1 MRLRPA
7 QARWFETYVPHD
19 YTVLATEVLARTGVV
34 ELDSDSRVPERVDT
48 GKLRYFVER
57 FRELAASHDEDMPSG
72 SQRPTALVGSP
83 VRVANQAL
91 HRLRVWSARVD
102 YLSVHAAELRAER
115 DDLLLLDEALEAMQR
130 EGIELDGVLRH
141 TRFLCKCLFAC
152 PKGCCGPGH
161 ELKSMVKV
169 VVHGPRHDFPF
180 LVGLPDQR
188 AIIRR
193 MVLDEGCEQVGI
205 PAWLTQESG
214 LQRQQVGEHI
224 AAIEHEIAE
233 HEAELTRLR
242 VDPEIAAACAN
253 IDILAWYLDHAAS
266 YLTERELCHVTGWT
280 TADDPEILQRA
291 LWEAGIRVVVRF
303 PEPPAS
309 AAPPVATLQSW
320 WAQPFRPLLLMWGT
334 PGRQEVDPSGL
345 LALVV
350 PLLFGY
356 MFPDVGHGLI
366 LALFALIFS
375 RRWPQIRFLLPCG
388 VSAMVFGVLFGEV
401 FGFEE
406 VIPALWIRPL
416 DDPMTVLAVPLV
428 FGVFLMLLGLV
439 FAGIEARWRGELRA
453 WLAVE
458 AAVLLLYVSL
468 LLTPFLPAALGLTTL
483 SLLHY
488 FVGNLWLAP
497 AGQRAMTLVTAA
509 GQLLLSIFELAINT
523 LSFLRVGAFAL
534 AHAALSH
541 AVMTLADGVEHP
553 LAWLLVMVAGNAFNV
568 VLEGL
573 VVFVQTTR
581 LVLFEFFIRFLQAG
595 GRLFRP
601 VRRPPAA
608 PMAQF
613 RPGSRTGGDHGPS

>member
-7 QARWFETYVPHD
+7 LARWFETYVPHEH
-19 YTVLATEVLARTGVV
+19 TVRATEVLARTGVV
-34 ELDSDSRVPERVDT
+34 ELETDSRVPERVDS
-48 GKLRYFVER
+48 GKLRYFVDR
-57 FRELAASHDEDMPSG
+57 FRELAASHDEDLPSG
-72 SQRPTALVGSP
+72 SERPTALVGSP

-91 HRLRVWSARVD
+91 HRLRLWSARVD
-102 YLSVHAAELRAER
+102 YVKEHLAELKAER
-115 DDLLLLDEALEAMQR
+115 DSVLLLDEALEAMQR
-130 EGIELDGVLRH
+130 QGLDLDGVFRH
-141 TRFLCKCLFAC
+141 TPFLCKCLFAC

-161 ELKSMVKV
+161 ELASLVKV
-169 VVHGPRHDFPF
+169 VVHGPRHDLLF
-180 LVGLPDQR
+180 LVGLPEQG

-193 MVLDEGCEQVGI
+193 MVSDEGCEQVCI

-214 LQRQQVGEHI
+214 RQRQQVGEHLR
-224 AAIEHEIAE
+224 AIEHEIAE
-233 HEAELTRLR
+233 REAELARLR
-242 VDPEIAAACAN
+242 ADPDIAAARAN
-253 IDILAWYLDHAAS
+253 IDTLAWYLDHAAS

-280 TADDPEILQRA
+280 TAEAPEVLQRA

-309 AAPPVATLQSW
+309 AAPPVTTLQSW

-334 PGRQEVDPSGL
+334 PGHLEVDPSGIIG
-345 LALVV
+345 LVV

-366 LALFALIFS
+366 LALFALVFS

-388 VSAMVFGVLFGEV
+388 VSAMAFGVLFGEV
-401 FGFEE
+401 FGFED
-406 VIPALWIRPL
+406 VIPALWLSPL
-416 DDPMTVLAVPLV
+416 DDPMTVLAVPLL
-428 FGVFLMLLGLV
+428 FGVFLVLLGLA

-453 WLAVE
+453 WLAVD

-468 LLTPFLPAALGLTTL
+468 LLAPFLPAALGLTGL
-483 SLLHY
+483 ALLHY
-488 FVGNLWLAP
+488 LAGNLWLAP
-497 AGQRAMTLVTAA
+497 AGQRATALVGAI
-509 GQLLLSIFELAINT
+509 GQLLLSVFELVMNT

-541 AVMTLADGVEHP
+541 AIMTLADGVGHP
-553 LAWLLVMVAGNAFNV
+553 IAWLLVVLVGNVFSM

-581 LVLFEFFIRFLQAG
+581 LVLFEFFIRFLRAE

-601 VRRPPAA
+601 VRPPPLVVRA
-608 PMAQF
+608 
-613 RPGSRTGGDHGPS
+613 DD

>member
-7 QARWFETYVPHD
+7 QARWFEIYVPHD
-19 YTVLATEVLARTGVV
+19 LTVRATEVLARTGVV
-34 ELDSDSRVPERVDT
+34 ELETDTRMPERVDT
-48 GKLRYFVER
+48 DKLRYFVER
-57 FRELAASHDEDMPSG
+57 FRELAASHGEDMPSG
-72 SQRPTALVGSP
+72 SLLPTALVGSP
-83 VRVANQAL
+83 VRLANQAL

-102 YLSVHAAELRAER
+102 YLNEHVAELKAER
-115 DDLLLLDEALEAMQR
+115 DYLLLLDEALEAMQR
-130 EGIELDGVLRH
+130 EGLDLDGVFRR

-152 PKGCCGPGH
+152 PKGCCGSGH
-161 ELKSMVKV
+161 ELTSLVEV
-169 VVHGPRHDFPF
+169 VVHGRNHDFPF

-205 PAWLTQESG
+205 PTWLSHVPG
-214 LQRQQVGEHI
+214 RQRQQVCERVAATEREI
-224 AAIEHEIAE
+224 AAR
-233 HEAELTRLR
+233 EAELARLR
-242 VDPEIAAACAN
+242 ADPEIAAARAN
-253 IDILAWYLDHAAS
+253 IDTLAWYLEHAAG
-266 YLTERELCHVTGWT
+266 YLTERDLCHVTGWT
-280 TADDPEILQRA
+280 TAEDPESLQRA
-291 LWEAGIRVVVRF
+291 LWDAGIRVIVRF
-303 PEPPAS
+303 PAPPPG
-309 AAPPVATLQSW
+309 AAPPVTTLQSW
-320 WAQPFRPLLLMWGT
+320 WAEPFRPLLLMWGT

-356 MFPDVGHGLI
+356 MFPDVGHGLV
-366 LALFALIFS
+366 LALFALFFS

-388 VSAMVFGVLFGEV
+388 VSAMAFGVLFGEV
-401 FGFEE
+401 FGSEQM
-406 VIPALWIRPL
+406 ITALWLRPL

-439 FAGIEARWRGELRA
+439 FAGIEATWRGEWRA

-468 LLTPFLPAALGLTTL
+468 LLAPFWSAVLGLSGL
-483 SLLHY
+483 ALLHY

-497 AGQRAMTLVTAA
+497 AGHRAMTLVTAT
-509 GQLLLSIFELAINT
+509 GQLLLSIFELVMNT

-541 AVMTLADGVEHP
+541 AIMTLADGVEHP
-553 LAWLLVMVAGNAFNV
+553 LAWLVVVLAGNAFSV

-581 LVLFEFFIRFLQAG
+581 LVLFEFFIRFLQAE

-601 VRRPPAA
+601 LRQPTGK
-608 PMAQF
+608 
-613 RPGSRTGGDHGPS
+613 PGC